1 MEFFILYVFVIIEK
15 IAAFLAIGSS
25 IFWWSGFGIMVSF
38 ILAFLMSK
46 NQEQFEENK
55 RKSRKTRAMFYFTA
69 CVGVFMFVVSSLLP
83 DKKELAIIVAGG
95 MTYQV
100 VTSEP
105 AKQIGGKA
113 LELLNKKLD
122 EAIKDEPKKDAANVS
137 KSL

>member
-25 IFWWSGFGIMVSF
+25 IFWWSGFAVMMSF
-38 ILAFLMSK
+38 VLAFLMSK
-46 NQEQFEENK
+46 DREQFEENK
-55 RKSRKTRAMFYFTA
+55 RKSRKTRILFYFTA
-69 CVGVFMFVVSSLLP
+69 TVGVVMFVISSLLP

-122 EAIKDEPKKDAANVS
+122 EAIKDEPKKDNANVS